1 MDRRTMISVLAGVVA
16 TPSFAQLSKS
26 PSPDA
31 VDSKPYDVL
40 QPAIAADRKRVRLL
54 FAYDC
59 PFCLRYHNG
68 LVSWGASLPKSVTF
82 DAFPVIANLD
92 NESVPMAIVGR
103 LIGQA
108 LDPKVLPAYD
118 YAMFTAIQG
127 DPQTGAMPKGVLNMD
142 QVLNALVEAGSEQ
155 DFNVCFVLDFSGSIS
170 DTNVSTMLNAVKTA
184 AATLFNEASGDVA
197 VQIVAFSGTASDYP
211 VVTSLADLTTLL
223 NSLNPTVL
231 GGHRP
236 YDGMTDFT
244 AAVTEVMNEFT
255 KINLIG

>member
-1 MDRRTMISVLAGVVA
+1 MDRRTMLSMLAGAVA
-16 TPSFAQLSKS
+16 TPSFAQLAKS

-108 LDPKVLPAYD
+108 LDHKVLPAYD

-127 DPQTGAMPKGVLNMD
+127 DPQTGAMPKGTLNMD
-142 QVLNALVEAGSEQ
+142 QVLNALVEAGINRTEIQRFVRTKATPSIAIGGRYVINPDHTQ
-155 DFNVCFVLDFSGSIS
+155 GNPQNLLLLLNGVVSRVVQGDFNAL
-170 DTNVSTMLNAVKTA
+170 
-184 AATLFNEASGDVA
+184 
-197 VQIVAFSGTASDYP
+197 
-211 VVTSLADLTTLL
+211 
-223 NSLNPTVL
+223 
-231 GGHRP
+231 
-236 YDGMTDFT
+236 
-244 AAVTEVMNEFT
+244 
-255 KINLIG
+255 

>member
-1 MDRRTMISVLAGVVA
+1 MDRRTMLSMLAGAVA
-16 TPSFAQLSKS
+16 TPSFAQLAKS

-108 LDPKVLPAYD
+108 LDHKVLPAYD

-127 DPQTGAMPKGVLNMD
+127 DPQTGAMPKGTLNMD
-142 QVLNALVEAGSEQ
+142 QVLNALVEAGINRTYQLKATPSIAIGGRYVINPDHTQ
-155 DFNVCFVLDFSGSIS
+155 GNPQNLLLLLNGVVSRVVQGDFNAL
-170 DTNVSTMLNAVKTA
+170 
-184 AATLFNEASGDVA
+184 
-197 VQIVAFSGTASDYP
+197 
-211 VVTSLADLTTLL
+211 
-223 NSLNPTVL
+223 
-231 GGHRP
+231 
-236 YDGMTDFT
+236 
-244 AAVTEVMNEFT
+244 
-255 KINLIG
+255 

>member
-68 LVSWGASLPKSVTF
+68 LVSWGSSLPKSVAF

-108 LDPKVLPAYD
+108 LDQKVLPAYD

-127 DPQTGAMPKGVLNMD
+127 DPQTGAMPKGALNMD
-142 QVLNALVEAGSEQ
+142 QVLNALVEAGISRTEIQ
-155 DFNVCFVLDFSGSIS
+155 KFVRTKGKGIEKKLQAHADAVNTYQLKATPSIAIGGRYVINPDHTQGNPQNLLLLLNGVVSRVVQGDFNAL
-170 DTNVSTMLNAVKTA
+170 
-184 AATLFNEASGDVA
+184 
-197 VQIVAFSGTASDYP
+197 
-211 VVTSLADLTTLL
+211 
-223 NSLNPTVL
+223 
-231 GGHRP
+231 
-236 YDGMTDFT
+236 
-244 AAVTEVMNEFT
+244 
-255 KINLIG
+255 